1 MADEAV
7 STDLAL
13 RNAFTSVL
21 AAAEELKTIS
31 LDQVDGVDLEAIQPK
46 VLAQANAA
54 QALRGL
60 VEELRRKAEKGDGL

>member
-7 STDLAL
+7 STDMAL

-21 AAAEELKTIS
+21 AASEELKTIS
-31 LDQVDGVDLEAIQPK
+31 LDGVDLEAIQPK
-46 VLAQANAA
+46 VLAPANAA

-60 VEELRRKAEKGDGL
+60 VEELRRKAEKGDG

>member
-1 MADEAV
+1 MDV

-21 AAAEELKTIS
+21 ATSEELRTIS
-31 LDQVDGVDLEAIQPK
+31 LDQVDLEAIQPK

-60 VEELRRKAEKGDGL
+60 VEELRRKQLKSED

>member
-1 MADEAV
+1 MSADV
-7 STDLAL
+7 AL

-21 AAAEELKTIS
+21 ATSEELKAIS
-31 LDQVDGVDLEAIQPK
+31 LDAVDLEAVQPK

-60 VEELRRKAEKGDGL
+60 VEELRRKAEKGD